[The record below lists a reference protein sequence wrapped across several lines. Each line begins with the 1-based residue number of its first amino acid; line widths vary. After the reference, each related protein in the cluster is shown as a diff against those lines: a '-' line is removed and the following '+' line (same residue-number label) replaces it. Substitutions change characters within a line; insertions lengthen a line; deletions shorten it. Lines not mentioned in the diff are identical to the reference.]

1 MHEKVPRIDYM
12 VLGMVT
18 GTLEKFKGL
27 ESNSGASV
35 QNITRKRIPTMALW
49 LKIDRYLC
57 YNTRVVGRQL
67 PMIAVMGVRR
77 MLRLHTLQS
86 HLN

>member
-1 MHEKVPRIDYM
+1 MPRIDYM
-12 VLGMVT
+12 VLGRET
-18 GTLEKFKGL
+18 GTLEGFKGL

-35 QNITRKRIPTMALW
+35 QDIARKRISTMALW

-57 YNTRVVGRQL
+57 YTTRVVGRQL
-67 PMIAVMGVRR
+67 PMMAVMGVRR